1 VLSSAVYNHL
11 CLLLLLLVLK
21 WVVTHMMPPLLLPPL
36 LLLLLLPQLRNTVL
50 AGAVQRLDKEPM
62 FCFETAIK
70 LFFWSCLV
78 YEDYGGGVR
87 PPSPPAGAAAAA
99 LTPHAAATSFVISYS

>member
-1 VLSSAVYNHL
+1 
-11 CLLLLLLVLK
+11 
-21 WVVTHMMPPLLLPPL
+21 L
-36 LLLLLLPQLRNTVL
+36 LLLLLLLLLLHQLRNTIL

-87 PPSPPAGAAAAA
+87 PPTPPSGVAAAA
-99 LTPHAAATSFVISYS
+99 LTPSSHAAATSFVISYR